1 MSFEKINV
9 TSVRE
14 QFVRDIENMILSGE
28 LKIGEKLPPAR
39 ELCKLMGVSLTTVST
54 GITELAN
61 RGFIEVKPRHGAY
74 VADYIRNG
82 TAETFFSVLRY
93 NGGRL
98 NPHEIRSFT
107 ESRIAVDPFVIRL
120 VIERASDEQISALGR
135 VVGLLNDCGDAEKAC
150 ALVTEFYQE
159 LYLLSDNSIFSLMYK
174 TTVEVQKGMYML
186 YFEKNGLS
194 RTKATISGI
203 FEALKSRDR
212 AGAQAL
218 SLSAMD
224 SVIHGDCAIIPQK

>member
-28 LKIGEKLPPAR
+28 LQIGEKLPPAR

-54 GITELAN
+54 GITELSN

-107 ESRIAVDPFVIRL
+107 ESRIAVDPYVMRL
-120 VIERASDEQISALGR
+120 VTKRAGGDAIAALGG
-135 VVGLLNDCGDAEKAC
+135 VVEKLEACTGAEAAC
-150 ALVTEFYQE
+150 SLVTEFYQE

-186 YFEKNGLS
+186 YFEKNGLE
-194 RTKATISGI
+194 RTKATVRGI
-203 FEALKSRDR
+203 FEALKARDSAR
-212 AGAQAL
+212 AEAL
-218 SLSAMD
+218 ALAAMD
-224 SVIHGDCAIIPQK
+224 SVIHGESAIVPQE